1 MVSGVAVVLLI
12 GFLGMFYQAKQLPPP
27 SQINGSSSSSNNL
40 PVSSQRIK
48 LTDGRYLAYTERGVS
63 KDKANFKII
72 VSHGFGSSKDM
83 TILASQELIFELG
96 IYFLL
101 YDRPGYGESDPN
113 PNSSVKSEAYDI
125 QELAD
130 QLQIGSR
137 FYLIGVSMGS
147 YSAWSCL
154 KYIPERLAG
163 TALIVPLVNYQ
174 WPSLPFSLIKEDY
187 RRKLLKLGLWLST
200 YTPGLLHWWVSQNW
214 IPSTSVLEK
223 NPVFFNERDIDILKT
238 IPGFPMLSK
247 RMLKEQRVFDTLR
260 SDFMMAFGKWEFD
273 PLELS
278 NPYGGNESSV
288 HIWQGCEDKVV
299 PVELQRYVSR
309 QLPWIE
315 YHEVIDGGHLIIH
328 YEGLF
333 DTILRSLLLGEE
345 AVSYRPKPFTPKFMS

>member
-1 MVSGVAVVLLI
+1 
-12 GFLGMFYQAKQLPPP
+12 
-27 SQINGSSSSSNNL
+27 
-40 PVSSQRIK
+40 
-48 LTDGRYLAYTERGVS
+48 
-63 KDKANFKII
+63 
-72 VSHGFGSSKDM
+72 M

>member
-1 MVSGVAVVLLI
+1 MVSRIAVVLLI
-12 GFLGMFYQAKQLPPP
+12 GFLGMFYQTKQLPP
-27 SQINGSSSSSNNL
+27 SQIDGSSSSSQNL

-48 LTDGRYLAYTERGVS
+48 LSDGRYLAYIEKGVS

-83 TILASQELIFELG
+83 TILASQEAIFELG

-113 PNSSVKSEAYDI
+113 PNSSVENEAYDI

-130 QLQIGSR
+130 QLQIGSK

-223 NPVFFNERDIDILKT
+223 NPIFFNERDIDILKA

-247 RMLKEQRVFDTLR
+247 RMLKEQRIFNTLR
-260 SDFMMAFGKWEFD
+260 NDFMLAFGEWEFD
-273 PLELS
+273 PLKLS
-278 NPYGGNESSV
+278 NPYARNESSV

-299 PVELQRYVSR
+299 PVELQRYVSG

-315 YHEVIDGGHLIIH
+315 YHEVTDGGHLIIH
-328 YEGLF
+328 YKGLF
-333 DTILRSLLLGEE
+333 DTILRALLLGEE
-345 AVSYRPKPFTPKFMS
+345 AVSYRPRPLTTKSVSS